1 MKKFYLFLFTIIFFL
16 STTGLFSQTDK
27 TIAPI
32 DEDQNS
38 PTFTWGSGIGIT
50 APDSVFH
57 VNLRFSMQNLVVTNA
72 DEGEISSVDARVR
85 RLRLRFDGF
94 VLTPKLTYDLQFGFA
109 NEDMRGYIE
118 SNPPN
123 AILDAA
129 IYYSPDK
136 NWRFGFGQT
145 KLPGNRERINSSGA
159 LQLVDRSAVNA
170 LFNID
175 RDFGVFANYKTNF
188 KDGIQFHIKTAV
200 STGEGINWVSS
211 PGTNFSYT
219 GRLEILPFGYF
230 TKNGDFSQ
238 GDLAREEKPKLSVA
252 ASYNY
257 NQDAERNAGQRGSRL
272 YENRTITN
280 LFADFLFKYNGWSFT
295 AEYMKRDSDDPVTI
309 NPDDPEQEVFVYNGT
324 GYFVQA
330 GYNFPCD
337 FEIAGRF
344 SRTEADDEIAE
355 YVTPNSEYYTLGL
368 NQYLKGHSLKI
379 QFDATYIKSSLL
391 NIIQPDESWSFR
403 LQVALGI

>member
-1 MKKFYLFLFTIIFFL
+1 
-16 STTGLFSQTDK
+16 
-27 TIAPI
+27 
-32 DEDQNS
+32 
-38 PTFTWGSGIGIT
+38 
-50 APDSVFH
+50 
-57 VNLRFSMQNLVVTNA
+57 MQNLIVTNA
-72 DEGEISSVDARVR
+72 DEGGITSVDARVR

-94 VLTPKLTYDLQFGFA
+94 VLTPKLNYDLQFGFA

-136 NWRFGFGQT
+136 YWRFGFGQT

-159 LQLVDRSAVNA
+159 LQFVDRSPANA

-175 RDFGVFANYKTNF
+175 RDFGLFANYKTNF
-188 KDGIQFHIKTAV
+188 NDGIQFHIKTAI
-200 STGEGINWVSS
+200 STGEGLNWVSS

-230 TKNGDFSQ
+230 LKNGDFSQ
-238 GDLAREEKPKLSVA
+238 GDLVREQKPKLSIA

-257 NQDAERNAGQRGSRL
+257 NEDAERNGGQRGSRL

-280 LFADFLFKYNGWSFT
+280 LFTDLLFKYNGLSFT
-295 AEYMKRDSDDPVTI
+295 AEYLNRDSDDPVTI

-324 GYFVQA
+324 GYFFQL
-330 GYNFPCD
+330 GYIFLCD
-337 FEIAGRF
+337 FEIAGRY
-344 SRTEADDEIAE
+344 SRTEADDEITDFVPE
-355 YVTPNSEYYTLGL
+355 SSEYYTLGL
-368 NQYLKGHSLKI
+368 NQYLKGHNIKI

-391 NIIQPDESWSFR
+391 NVIQADESWSFR
-403 LQVALGI
+403 LQMALGI